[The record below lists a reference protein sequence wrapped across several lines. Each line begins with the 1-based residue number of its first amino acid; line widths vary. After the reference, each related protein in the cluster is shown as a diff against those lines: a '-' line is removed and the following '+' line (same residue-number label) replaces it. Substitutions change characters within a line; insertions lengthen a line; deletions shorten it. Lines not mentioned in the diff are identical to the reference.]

1 MRKIILIALLLVAI
15 ALVAVALQVRDSDR
29 VADLESRPLLDE
41 AQQAALA
48 DVDQLTLARGEQ
60 QVVLQRE
67 GSDWTVANRD
77 QYPLQRERLAALLLA
92 LREARVLEAKTS
104 NPEYHARLGLA
115 SDAALRVS
123 VAADQSQYGVLFGN
137 PVGSDQLVRM
147 DGEDQV
153 WLINRALN
161 MSVNAQDWLDLQVSQ
176 IPLEQVAR
184 AHWQYADGESLQLDK
199 ASEGDYNFKLA
210 EAEGAGH
217 ERELNSMVLALADL
231 RAQNVALRS
240 TLTLPQASLQM
251 QLDSW
256 SGAQLKASMYEVDGA
271 YWLTIDALTQ
281 SEEQPLKV
289 YDDARWA
296 FQLGVA
302 QHDRMALRQADL
314 QAAEA
319 PAQQ

>member
-1 MRKIILIALLLVAI
+1 MRHCIF
-15 ALVAVALQVRDSDR
+15 D
-29 VADLESRPLLDE
+29 
-41 AQQAALA
+41 
-48 DVDQLTLARGEQ
+48 GE
-60 QVVLQRE
+60 E
-67 GSDWTVANRD
+67 EEDGDD
-77 QYPLQRERLAALLLA
+77 
-92 LREARVLEAKTS
+92 
-104 NPEYHARLGLA
+104 
-115 SDAALRVS
+115 D
-123 VAADQSQYGVLFGN
+123 
-137 PVGSDQLVRM
+137 VGSSNGSGAHY
-147 DGEDQV
+147 DGLPDTR
-153 WLINRALN
+153 WANTNYGGR
-161 MSVNAQDWLDLQVSQ
+161 
-176 IPLEQVAR
+176 
-184 AHWQYADGESLQLDK
+184 
-199 ASEGDYNFKLA
+199 
-210 EAEGAGH
+210 
-217 ERELNSMVLALADL
+217 DL

-251 QLDSW
+251 QLDTW

>member
-48 DVDQLTLARGEQ
+48 DVEQLTLARGEQ
-60 QVVLQRE
+60 QVVLQRD

-123 VAADQSQYGVLFGN
+123 IVADQSQYGVLFGN

-161 MSVNAQDWLDLQVSQ
+161 MSVNAQDC
-176 IPLEQVAR
+176 
-184 AHWQYADGESLQLDK
+184 
-199 ASEGDYNFKLA
+199 
-210 EAEGAGH
+210 
-217 ERELNSMVLALADL
+217 
-231 RAQNVALRS
+231 NV
-240 TLTLPQASLQM
+240 
-251 QLDSW
+251 
-256 SGAQLKASMYEVDGA
+256 
-271 YWLTIDALTQ
+271 
-281 SEEQPLKV
+281 
-289 YDDARWA
+289 
-296 FQLGVA
+296 
-302 QHDRMALRQADL
+302 
-314 QAAEA
+314 
-319 PAQQ
+319 

>member
-1 MRKIILIALLLVAI
+1 MRKIILIALALVAV
-15 ALVAVALQVRDSDR
+15 ALVAVALQVRNSDR
-29 VADLESRPLLDE
+29 VADLESRPLLDQ

-48 DVDQLTLARGEQ
+48 DAQQLTLARGEL

-67 GSDWTVANRD
+67 GNDWTVANRD
-77 QYPLQRERLAALLLA
+77 QYPLQRARLAALLLA

-104 NPEYHARLGLA
+104 NPDYHARLGLA
-115 SDAALRVS
+115 TDAALQVS
-123 VAADQSQYGVLFGN
+123 VGTGESTFGVLFGN

-147 DGEDQV
+147 AGDDQV

-176 IPLEQVAR
+176 IPLEQVSQAR
-184 AHWQYADGESLQLDK
+184 WQYADGETLQLDK

-210 EAEGAGH
+210 EGDAGGH

-240 TLTLPQASLQM
+240 TLALEEPTLQM
-251 QLDSW
+251 QLASW
-256 SGAQLKASMYEVDGA
+256 SGVELTASLYELEGA
-271 YWLTIDALTQ
+271 YWLTIDQLKQ
-281 SEEQPLKV
+281 SEEQPLTV
-289 YDDARWA
+289 YDDPRWA

-302 QHDRMALRQADL
+302 QHDRMTLRQADL
-314 QAAEA
+314 QAPAEA
-319 PAQQ
+319 PAQ

>member
-1 MRKIILIALLLVAI
+1 M
-15 ALVAVALQVRDSDR
+15 
-29 VADLESRPLLDE
+29 
-41 AQQAALA
+41 
-48 DVDQLTLARGEQ
+48 
-60 QVVLQRE
+60 
-67 GSDWTVANRD
+67 
-77 QYPLQRERLAALLLA
+77 
-92 LREARVLEAKTS
+92 LEAKTS

-123 VAADQSQYGVLFGN
+123 VAADKSQYGVLFGN

-256 SGAQLKASMYEVDGA
+256 SGAQLKASMYEIDGA